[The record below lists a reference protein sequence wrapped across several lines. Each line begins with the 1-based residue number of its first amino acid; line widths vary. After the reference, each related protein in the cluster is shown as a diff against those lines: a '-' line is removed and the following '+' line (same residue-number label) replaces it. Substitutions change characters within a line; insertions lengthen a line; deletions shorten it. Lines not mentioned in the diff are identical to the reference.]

1 MTFGTAC
8 NVFLAQNGQ
17 PAQPQGSPLGSMLWL
32 APVFLIMIVFMWMSS
47 RSQKKKEQERQRML
61 DNVKTKD
68 RVVTIGGIHGRVVSA
83 RGNRFVLC
91 VDENK
96 DVRVSVNRSGIARV
110 LTGSEDEEQD
120 EASA

>member
-83 RGNRFVLC
+83 RGNRFVLR
-91 VDENK
+91 VDDEK
-96 DVRVSVNRSGIARV
+96 DVKITVSR
-110 LTGSEDEEQD
+110 TGVSRKADDQPAEGQ
-120 EASA
+120 AP